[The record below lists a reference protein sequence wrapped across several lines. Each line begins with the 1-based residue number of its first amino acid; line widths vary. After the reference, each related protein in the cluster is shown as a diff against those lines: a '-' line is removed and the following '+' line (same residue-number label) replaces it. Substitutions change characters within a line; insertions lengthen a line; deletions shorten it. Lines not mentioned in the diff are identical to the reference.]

1 MGASIKHS
9 SFNDADYQRF
19 SDRLKDNL
27 HTLAE
32 LLKQPEFGL
41 GEPSLGAELELT
53 LIDQR
58 CHAKWLNQKML
69 ELAKDPQLTLEL
81 NQYNLEFN
89 LSPVAAAGSPFST
102 IAAEISRK
110 LTALDKLAE
119 PFNARSVAIGILPTL
134 TKKDVSSEAMTD
146 FNRYRIL
153 TDAITKLRG
162 SPFEIN
168 IDGADPLFMTLTNL
182 NSEGANTSF
191 QIHLRVNPDRFA
203 ATYNAAQMATSVAL
217 AISTNSPIFL
227 QHRLWEET
235 RVALFKQAVETR
247 NSSEI
252 KHHKTARTGL
262 GSRWI
267 QHSAL
272 ELFSQSVNEFQVL
285 LPECRDQDDQEDPP
299 ELFELRLHH
308 GSIWHWNR
316 AIYDSAD
323 GGHLRIEMRALP
335 GGPSVSDM
343 AANAAFL
350 VGLTQALS
358 HRMPDYIQLINFDMV
373 KGNFYRA
380 AQLGLDAPLVWPSP
394 ENKLETLPAS
404 QLIQRLI
411 PLARSGLEELEVDQ
425 QEIEQLLLIILE
437 RLDRRITGARWQLKM
452 LKHFELDMNRES
464 ALRSMLE
471 CYLDNFDSGQPV
483 HLWSIDS

>member
-1 MGASIKHS
+1 MGASVKHS
-9 SFNDADYQRF
+9 SFNDDDYQRF
-19 SDRLKDNL
+19 SNRLQDNL

-41 GEPSLGAELELT
+41 GAPSLGAELELT
-53 LIDQR
+53 LVDSRGQ
-58 CHAKWLNQKML
+58 AKWLNQKML
-69 ELAKDPQLTLEL
+69 DLAKDPQLTLEL
-81 NQYNLEFN
+81 NQYNLEYN
-89 LSPVAAAGSPFST
+89 LSPVATVGSPFST
-102 IAAEISRK
+102 IAAEISSK
-110 LTALDKLAE
+110 LKTLDKLAQ
-119 PFNARSVAIGILPTL
+119 PFDARSVAIGILPTL

-203 ATYNAAQMATSVAL
+203 ATYNAAQMATATAL
-217 AISTNSPIFL
+217 AVSTNSPIFL

-247 NSSEI
+247 NTSEM

-262 GSRWI
+262 GSQWI

-272 ELFSQSVNEFQVL
+272 ELFTQSVNEFQVL
-285 LPECRDQDDQEDPP
+285 LPECGDREDPANPP

-316 AIYDSAD
+316 AIYDPAA

-335 GGPSVSDM
+335 GGPSVIDM
-343 AANAAFL
+343 AASAAFL

-358 HRMPDYIQLINFDMV
+358 HRMQDYIQLINFDMV

-380 AQLGLDAPLVWPSP
+380 AQHGMDAPLIWISST
-394 ENKLETLPAS
+394 NKLETLPAWRLVES
-404 QLIQRLI
+404 LI
-411 PLARSGLEELEVDQ
+411 PLARSGLEELEVDR
-425 QEIEQLLLIILE
+425 QEIERFLPIIQE
-437 RLDRRITGARWQLKM
+437 RLERRITGARWQLRM
-452 LKHFELDMNRES
+452 LKQFEIDMNRES
-464 ALRSMLE
+464 ALQRMLE
-471 CYLDNFDSGQPV
+471 CYLSNFDSGQPV